1 MALPKIKHPTYTV
14 VIPST
19 KQSVNIRPFT
29 VQEEKLLLM
38 TRSGGGTDD
47 IVKTVKQIISNCI
60 IESINVDKLATFD
73 IEYLF
78 IKLRSKSVGE
88 IVDLE
93 YTVPETEEKIKFK
106 LNLDDVEV
114 KYNDKHVNKFNLTG
128 EIGVVMRYPTLNEVQ
143 MIEQSED
150 PEKTLLDILF
160 KCIDKIYDNDNLYSD
175 FTDEELQEF
184 VDNLP
189 VEAMPKIRD
198 FFETM
203 PSVVHELKLKSKD
216 GKTVDVTIRGLT
228 NFFT

>member
-114 KYNDKHVNKFNLTG
+114 KYNDKHVN
-128 EIGVVMRYPTLNEVQ
+128 
-143 MIEQSED
+143 
-150 PEKTLLDILF
+150 
-160 KCIDKIYDNDNLYSD
+160 
-175 FTDEELQEF
+175 
-184 VDNLP
+184 
-189 VEAMPKIRD
+189 
-198 FFETM
+198 
-203 PSVVHELKLKSKD
+203 
-216 GKTVDVTIRGLT
+216 
-228 NFFT
+228 